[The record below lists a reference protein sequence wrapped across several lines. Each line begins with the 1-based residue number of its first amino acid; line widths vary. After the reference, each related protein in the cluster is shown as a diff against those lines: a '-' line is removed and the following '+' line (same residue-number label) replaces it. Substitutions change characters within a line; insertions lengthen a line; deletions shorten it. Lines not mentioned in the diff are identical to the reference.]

1 METHMSLDLDLIVYL
16 RTKPEIAYERMLKRG
31 RAEET
36 GNAGPPL
43 AYLEIVH
50 KAYEEW
56 LMNEK
61 FGRLKPKILVLDADQ
76 DLSQMRKHY
85 EEYEDQIRGLREDR
99 LDLCVQPV
107 SKHWSRTDTKR
118 DKRQSAETKIK
129 KQIDKENDQPSSS

>member
-61 FGRLKPKILVLDADQ
+61 FGRLKPKILVLDANQ

-85 EEYEDQIRGLREDR
+85 EEYEDQIRGLRADR

-107 SKHWSRTDTKR
+107 SKHWIRPDTKR
-118 DKRQSAETKIK
+118 DKRKPSETRT
-129 KQIDKENDQPSSS
+129 QIDKENDQPSSS